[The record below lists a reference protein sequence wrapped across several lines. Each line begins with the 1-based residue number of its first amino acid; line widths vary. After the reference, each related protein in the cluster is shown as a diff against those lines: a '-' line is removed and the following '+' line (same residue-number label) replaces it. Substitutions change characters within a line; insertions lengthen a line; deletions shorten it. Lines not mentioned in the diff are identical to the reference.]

1 MSGERTNEH
10 TEEHTEEHGEARTE
24 GHEKA
29 PLQEHPA
36 GPGPGPGPGPAAAT
50 TATPTPPPSQTASP
64 PPGRRK
70 RSLALLA
77 ALATMAVIC
86 VVLIVLLGALW
97 FQQRELQAELQQAGV
112 DTAVALDRSLS
123 TTDRL
128 GQQFEALQDAL
139 REQQRLHDQMAS
151 RLNTLPERIADV
163 ETRVDA
169 MQGGSMDARA
179 RWLRVEAEHYLSL
192 ASEELQLAGR
202 WSNAVRALELADDR
216 LRQLANPALGPV
228 RDRIAADLVTL
239 RGVERPDVDSIVR
252 RIGGVAARAD
262 TLPLRSGPQRPQAQA
277 AAAELNDLE
286 PGVRRLWRSLQLA
299 LRGIVSVER
308 RDEPVE
314 RTLTADER
322 ALVRRQL
329 EVSLETARLAV
340 LRESAAS
347 YQEALQAA
355 IRVLER
361 EYERG
366 AAVDGTLATLRDL
379 VAVDVAPARPD
390 ISEPLVMLRRLG
402 GGER

>member
-1 MSGERTNEH
+1 MSGERTDEH
-10 TEEHTEEHGEARTE
+10 TTEQQKG
-24 GHEKA
+24 
-29 PLQEHPA
+29 Q
-36 GPGPGPGPGPAAAT
+36 AAS
-50 TATPTPPPSQTASP
+50 TATVAP
-64 PPGRRK
+64 
-70 RSLALLA
+70 LA
-77 ALATMAVIC
+77 ALAAMAVVC

-97 FQQRELQAELQQAGV
+97 FQQRELQAELQRAGV
-112 DTAVALDRSLS
+112 DTAVALDRSAS

-128 GQQFEALQDAL
+128 SEQFEALQSAL
-139 REQQRLHDQMAS
+139 REQQRLNEQIAS
-151 RLNTLPERIADV
+151 RVNTLPERIADV

-202 WSNAVRALELADDR
+202 WSNAIRALELADDR

-252 RIGGVAARAD
+252 RIGGVAARAG
-262 TLPLRSGPQRPQAQA
+262 TLPLSAGPQRSQTPDT
-277 AAAELNDLE
+277 AAELTDME

-308 RDEPVE
+308 SDAPVD

-340 LRESAAS
+340 LRESTVS

-366 AAVDGTLATLRDL
+366 AAVDGTLATLREL
-379 VAVDVAPARPD
+379 AEVDVAPVRPD